1 MEKVKNKR
9 DNGTKTVIL
18 ILIEKQYTDA
28 ELGTFSLEEYVNN
41 IHPWL
46 IIPNHNT
53 SL

>member
-1 MEKVKNKR
+1 MERIKNKR
-9 DNGTKTVIL
+9 DYGTRTVIL

-28 ELGTFSLEEYVNN
+28 ELGTFSLEEYVKN